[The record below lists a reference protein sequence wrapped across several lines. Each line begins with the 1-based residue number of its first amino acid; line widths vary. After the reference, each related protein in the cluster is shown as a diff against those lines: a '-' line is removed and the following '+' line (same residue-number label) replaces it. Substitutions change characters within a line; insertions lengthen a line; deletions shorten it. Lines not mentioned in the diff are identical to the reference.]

1 MSQMHPEARLETLQ
15 KLVSELAGKSRELST
30 ELTEQV
36 ERLSRRAKELE
47 ADLGAAQSLLADGA
61 GAPSNGNGHG
71 NGNGGG
77 DASLRPAADLER
89 ENREFA
95 RRCVQLEEHS
105 ANLANL
111 YAATYQLHATLEPDA
126 VVNCIVEISVNLI
139 GAAEFALYLLEETK
153 GDFALR
159 IREGELPPEITH
171 LPEPVYPLEQAAVRE
186 KRTLFAV
193 EEQEGPICCVPLLHE
208 EKLIGLLSI
217 YALLSHKAAF
227 TPLDRELLELLSGQA
242 AVALVSSQSHASI
255 DRKLKTVQ
263 RVMDF
268 IKKG

>member
-1 MSQMHPEARLETLQ
+1 
-15 KLVSELAGKSRELST
+15 VSESRVSSLEALVRGLAGKSRALST
-30 ELTEQV
+30 DLVEQG
-36 ERLSRRAKELE
+36 ERLARRARELE
-47 ADLGAAQSLLADGA
+47 EDLGAAQALLDETAGDGD
-61 GAPSNGNGHG
+61 GKG
-71 NGNGGG
+71 NGNGAG
-77 DASLRPAADLER
+77 RPVADLER
-89 ENREFA
+89 ENRDFA

-111 YAATYQLHATLEPDA
+111 YAATYQLHATLDPDA
-126 VVNCIVEISVNLI
+126 VVGCIVEISVNLI
-139 GAAEFALYLLEETK
+139 GAAEFALYLLEEGKT
-153 GDFALR
+153 DFALR
-159 IREGELPPEITH
+159 VREGELPPEITH
-171 LPEPVYPLEQAAVRE
+171 LPEPVYPLEQSAVVE

-193 EEQEGPICCVPLLHE
+193 EKQEGPICCVPLLHE
-208 EKLIGLLSI
+208 DRLIGLLSI

-242 AVALVSSQSHASI
+242 AVALVSSQSFASI

>member
-1 MSQMHPEARLETLQ
+1 VSQVHPEPTIETLQ
-15 KLVSELAGKSRELST
+15 RLVRDLAGRSHELSA
-30 ELTEQV
+30 ELSEQS
-36 ERLSRRAKELE
+36 ERFCQRARQLE
-47 ADLGAAQSLLADGA
+47 ADLGAAQALLAVEA
-61 GAPSNGNGHG
+61 SATSNGNG
-71 NGNGGG
+71 NGSG
-77 DASLRPAADLER
+77 RRAADLEN

-126 VVNCIVEISVNLI
+126 VVNCIVEIAVNLI
-139 GAAEFALYLLEETK
+139 GAAEFALYLLEEGK

-159 IREGELPPEITH
+159 VREGELAPEITH

-186 KRTLFAV
+186 KRTFFAV
-193 EEQEGPICCVPLLHE
+193 EKQEGPICCVPLLHE
-208 EKLIGLLSI
+208 EKLVGLLSI
-217 YALLSHKAAF
+217 YALLSHKAVF

>member
-1 MSQMHPEARLETLQ
+1 MNTAQSGARLETLQ
-15 KLVSELAGKSRELST
+15 RLVRDLTGKSRALSAD
-30 ELTEQV
+30 LAEQV
-36 ERLSRRAKELE
+36 ERLSARARELE
-47 ADLGAAQSLLADGA
+47 ADLGAAGSLLEGTA
-61 GAPSNGNGHG
+61 GEAGG
-71 NGNGGG
+71 NGNGRSAGG
-77 DASLRPAADLER
+77 GNGFPKTAEDLAR
-89 ENREFA
+89 ENRDFA
-95 RRCVQLEEHS
+95 NRCVQLEEHS

-111 YAATYQLHATLEPDA
+111 YAATYQLHATLDPDA
-126 VVNCIVEISVNLI
+126 VVNCIVEIAVNLI
-139 GAAEFALYLLEETK
+139 GAAEFALYLVEDGK
-153 GDFALR
+153 GDFVLR
-159 IREGELPPEITH
+159 VREGEEAPEISH

-208 EKLIGLLSI
+208 EKLVGFISI
-217 YALLSHKAAF
+217 YALLAHKAAF

-268 IKKG
+268 IKS

>member
-1 MSQMHPEARLETLQ
+1 MSEPRATSLGALMRD
-15 KLVSELAGKSRELST
+15 LAGKSRALST
-30 ELTEQV
+30 DLVEQG
-36 ERLSRRAKELE
+36 ERLARRARELE
-47 ADLGAAQSLLADGA
+47 EDLGAAQALLDAPAGEGA
-61 GAPSNGNGHG
+61 G
-71 NGNGGG
+71 NGNGNGNG
-77 DASLRPAADLER
+77 DNGSSRPLADLER
-89 ENREFA
+89 ENRDFA

-111 YAATYQLHATLEPDA
+111 YAATYQLHATLDPDA

-139 GAAEFALYLLEETK
+139 GAAEFALYLLEDGK
-153 GDFALR
+153 ADFALR
-159 IREGELPPEITH
+159 VREGELPPEITH
-171 LPEPVYPLEQAAVRE
+171 LPEPVYPLEQSAVVE

-193 EEQEGPICCVPLLHE
+193 EQQEGPICCVPLLHE
-208 EKLIGLLSI
+208 DRLIGLLSI

-242 AVALVSSQSHASI
+242 AVALVSSQSFASI

-268 IKKG
+268 NKKG

>member
-1 MSQMHPEARLETLQ
+1 MSQVHGEATLETLQ
-15 KLVSELAGKSRELST
+15 KLVRDLAGKSHALSA
-30 ELTEQV
+30 ELTSQV
-36 ERLSRRAKELE
+36 ERLAERAKELE
-47 ADLGAAQSLLADGA
+47 ADLGAAQSLLAADGA
-61 GAPSNGNGHG
+61 GAASNGNGNG

-77 DASLRPAADLER
+77 SPRGSADLER

-139 GAAEFALYLLEETK
+139 GAAEFALYLLEETR
-153 GDFALR
+153 GEFALR
-159 IREGELPPEITH
+159 IREGDLPPEITH

-193 EEQEGPICCVPLLHE
+193 EEQEGPMCCVPLLHE
-208 EKLIGLLSI
+208 DKLVGLLSI

>member
-1 MSQMHPEARLETLQ
+1 VSEARATSLEA
-15 KLVSELAGKSRELST
+15 LVRGLSEKSRELST
-30 ELTEQV
+30 DLVENT
-36 ERLSRRAKELE
+36 ERLARRAKELE
-47 ADLGAAQSLLADGA
+47 RELREAEALLAS
-61 GAPSNGNGHG
+61 APGNGNGNGHG
-71 NGNGGG
+71 DGHAETAGAGG
-77 DASLRPAADLER
+77 RPVAELEL
-89 ENREFA
+89 ENRDFA

-111 YAATYQLHATLEPDA
+111 YAATYQLHATLDPDA
-126 VVNCIVEISVNLI
+126 VVNCIVEITVNLI
-139 GAAEFALYLLEETK
+139 GGAEFALYLLEE
-153 GDFALR
+153 GRSDFALR
-159 IREGELPPEITH
+159 VREGDLPPEITQ
-171 LPEPVYPLEQAAVRE
+171 LPEPVYPLEQAAVAE

-242 AVALVSSQSHASI
+242 AVALVSSQSFASI

>member
-1 MSQMHPEARLETLQ
+1 MSATRATSVEA
-15 KLVSELAGKSRELST
+15 LVRDLAVRSRELST
-30 ELTEQV
+30 DLAEQA
-36 ERLSRRAKELE
+36 ERFARRARELE
-47 ADLGAAQSLLADGA
+47 QDLGAAQTLLAASPAPAPPAA
-61 GAPSNGNGHG
+61 GGNG
-71 NGNGGG
+71 
-77 DASLRPAADLER
+77 AARPAEDLER
-89 ENREFA
+89 ENRDFA

-111 YAATYQLHATLEPDA
+111 YAATYQLHATLDPDA
-126 VVNCIVEISVNLI
+126 VVNCIVEITVNLI
-139 GAAEFALYLLEETK
+139 GGAEFALYLLDEGKRE
-153 GDFALR
+153 FSLR
-159 IREGELPPEITH
+159 VREGDLPPELTQ
-171 LPEPVYPLEQAAVRE
+171 LPEPVYPLEQSAVTE

-193 EEQEGPICCVPLLHE
+193 EKQEGPICSVPLLHE
-208 EKLIGLLSI
+208 DRLVGLLSI

-242 AVALVSSQSHASI
+242 AVALVSSRSFASI

>member
-1 MSQMHPEARLETLQ
+1 MSEARATNLETL
-15 KLVSELAGKSRELST
+15 VRGLADKSRALSSD
-30 ELTEQV
+30 LVEQV
-36 ERLSRRAKELE
+36 ERLARRARELE
-47 ADLGAAQSLLADGA
+47 ADLGAAQALLDGQA
-61 GAPSNGNGHG
+61 AHAP
-71 NGNGGG
+71 GNGGNG
-77 DASLRPAADLER
+77 SSRPAAELER
-89 ENREFA
+89 ENQEFA

-111 YAATYQLHATLEPDA
+111 YAATYQLHATLDPDA

-139 GAAEFALYLLEETK
+139 GAAEFALYLLEEGK
-153 GDFALR
+153 ADFALR
-159 IREGELPPEITH
+159 VREGELPPEITH
-171 LPEPVYPLEQAAVRE
+171 LPEPVYPLEQAAVLE

>member
-1 MSQMHPEARLETLQ
+1 MSEVRATSLEA
-15 KLVSELAGKSRELST
+15 LVRGLSEKSRELST
-30 ELTEQV
+30 DLVEHT
-36 ERLSRRAKELE
+36 ERLASRARELE
-47 ADLGAAQSLLADGA
+47 RELREAEALIAS
-61 GAPSNGNGHG
+61 APASGNGNGHG
-71 NGNGGG
+71 NGHAETG
-77 DASLRPAADLER
+77 DGRPVADLER
-89 ENREFA
+89 ENRDFA

-111 YAATYQLHATLEPDA
+111 YAATYQLHATLDPDA
-126 VVNCIVEISVNLI
+126 VVNCIVEITVNLI
-139 GAAEFALYLLEETK
+139 GGAEFALYLLEE
-153 GDFALR
+153 GRSDFALR
-159 IREGELPPEITH
+159 VREGELPPEITR
-171 LPEPVYPLEQAAVRE
+171 LPEPVYPLEQAAVTE

-242 AVALVSSQSHASI
+242 AVALVSSQSFASI

-268 IKKG
+268 IKKA

>member
-1 MSQMHPEARLETLQ
+1 MSEARTANLEA
-15 KLVSELAGKSRELST
+15 LVRALSEKSRALST
-30 ELTEQV
+30 DLAEHT
-36 ERLSRRAKELE
+36 ERLARRAKELE
-47 ADLGAAQSLLADGA
+47 RDLGAAEALLAAAVPA
-61 GAPSNGNGHG
+61 GNGNGHG
-71 NGNGGG
+71 NAG
-77 DASLRPAADLER
+77 AAPETARPAADLER
-89 ENREFA
+89 ENRDFA

-111 YAATYQLHATLEPDA
+111 YAATYQLHATLDPDA
-126 VVNCIVEISVNLI
+126 VVNCIVEITVNLI
-139 GAAEFALYLLEETK
+139 GGAEFALYLLEEGK
-153 GDFALR
+153 SDFALR
-159 IREGELPPEITH
+159 VREGDLPPEITH
-171 LPEPVYPLEQAAVRE
+171 LPEPVYPLEQAAVVE

-208 EKLIGLLSI
+208 DRLIGLLSI

-242 AVALVSSQSHASI
+242 AVALVSSQSFASI

-268 IKKG
+268 IKKA

>member
-1 MSQMHPEARLETLQ
+1 MSQTHPEARLETLQ
-15 KLVSELAGKSRELST
+15 KLVGELAGKSRELST

-36 ERLSRRAKELE
+36 ERLLRRAKELE
-47 ADLGAAQSLLADGA
+47 QDLGAAQSLLAEGA
-61 GAPSNGNGHG
+61 GAPANG
-71 NGNGGG
+71 NGNGNGNG
-77 DASLRPAADLER
+77 STRPTADLER

-153 GDFALR
+153 GEFALR
-159 IREGELPPEITH
+159 VREGELAPEITH

-193 EEQEGPICCVPLLHE
+193 EKQEGPICCVPLLHE
-208 EKLIGLLSI
+208 ERLIGLLSI

>member
-1 MSQMHPEARLETLQ
+1 MSEARATSLEA
-15 KLVSELAGKSRELST
+15 LVRELSEKSRALST
-30 ELTEQV
+30 DLLEHT
-36 ERLSRRAKELE
+36 ERLARRARELE
-47 ADLGAAQSLLADGA
+47 KDLGVAEALLSARPAA
-61 GAPSNGNGHG
+61 G
-71 NGNGGG
+71 NGNGRGEG
-77 DASLRPAADLER
+77 QGASARPLAEIER
-89 ENREFA
+89 ENRDFA

-111 YAATYQLHATLEPDA
+111 YAATYQLHATLDPDA
-126 VVNCIVEISVNLI
+126 VVNCIVEITVNLI
-139 GAAEFALYLLEETK
+139 GAAEFALYLIEEGK
-153 GDFALR
+153 SDFTLR
-159 IREGELPPEITH
+159 VREGDLPPEITH
-171 LPEPVYPLEQAAVRE
+171 LPEPVYPLEQAAVVE

-208 EKLIGLLSI
+208 ERLIGLLSI

-242 AVALVSSQSHASI
+242 AVALVSSQSFASI

>member
-1 MSQMHPEARLETLQ
+1 MSQVHSEPRLETLQ
-15 KLVSELAGKSRELST
+15 KLVSDLAGKSHELSA
-30 ELTEQV
+30 ELSEQV
-36 ERLSRRAKELE
+36 ERLSRRARELE
-47 ADLGAAQSLLADGA
+47 ADLGAAQSLLAVEA
-61 GAPSNGNGHG
+61 SEPSNGNGS
-71 NGNGGG
+71 
-77 DASLRPAADLER
+77 ARPAADLER
-89 ENREFA
+89 ENLEFA

-153 GDFALR
+153 GDFVLR
-159 IREGELPPEITH
+159 VREGELAPEITH
-171 LPEPVYPLEQAAVRE
+171 LPEPVYPLEQAAARE

-193 EEQEGPICCVPLLHE
+193 EKQEGPICCVPLLHE
-208 EKLIGLLSI
+208 DKLVGLLSI

-268 IKKG
+268 IKKT

>member
-15 KLVSELAGKSRELST
+15 KLVSDLAGKSHELSA

-36 ERLSRRAKELE
+36 ERLSRQAKELE
-47 ADLGAAQSLLADGA
+47 ADLGAAQSLLAEG
-61 GAPSNGNGHG
+61 PTETG
-71 NGNGGG
+71 NGNGNGNG
-77 DASLRPAADLER
+77 DGNGPSRPTADLER

-153 GDFALR
+153 GDFTLR
-159 IREGELPPEITH
+159 VREGELAPEITH

>member
-1 MSQMHPEARLETLQ
+1 MSEARGPSLEA
-15 KLVSELAGKSRELST
+15 LVRDLAGKSRALST
-30 ELTEQV
+30 DLAEQS
-36 ERLSRRAKELE
+36 ERLARRARELE
-47 ADLGAAQSLLADGA
+47 EDLGAAQSLLAESA
-61 GAPSNGNGHG
+61 GSAPG
-71 NGNGGG
+71 NGNGNGKGNGSGG
-77 DASLRPAADLER
+77 DASARPIEDLER
-89 ENREFA
+89 ENRDFA

-111 YAATYQLHATLEPDA
+111 YAATYQLHATLDPDA

-139 GAAEFALYLLEETK
+139 GAAEFSLYLLEEGK

-159 IREGELPPEITH
+159 VREGELPPEITH
-171 LPEPVYPLEQAAVRE
+171 LPEPVYPLEQSAVVE

-193 EEQEGPICCVPLLHE
+193 EKQEGPICCVPLLHE
-208 EKLIGLLSI
+208 DRLIGLLSI

-242 AVALVSSQSHASI
+242 AVALVSSQSFASI

>member
-1 MSQMHPEARLETLQ
+1 
-15 KLVSELAGKSRELST
+15 VSETRATSVEALVRDLAVKSRELST
-30 ELTEQV
+30 DLAEQA
-36 ERLSRRAKELE
+36 ERFARRARELE
-47 ADLGAAQSLLADGA
+47 QDLGAAQTLLTAAPGTSSV
-61 GAPSNGNGHG
+61 PSNGGHG
-71 NGNGGG
+71 
-77 DASLRPAADLER
+77 ASRPVEDLER
-89 ENREFA
+89 ENRDFA

-111 YAATYQLHATLEPDA
+111 YAATYQLHATLDPDA
-126 VVNCIVEISVNLI
+126 VVNCIVEITVNLI
-139 GAAEFALYLLEETK
+139 GGAEFALYLLEEGK
-153 GDFALR
+153 REFILR
-159 IREGELPPEITH
+159 VREGDLPPEITQ
-171 LPEPVYPLEQAAVRE
+171 LPEPVYPLEQAAVTE

-208 EKLIGLLSI
+208 DRLIGLLSI
-217 YALLSHKAAF
+217 YALLAHKAAF

-242 AVALVSSQSHASI
+242 AVALVSSQSFASI

>member
-1 MSQMHPEARLETLQ
+1 MSQVAPGGAPGDAAEAGAATWPARASAL
-15 KLVSELAGKSRELST
+15 SAELAA
-30 ELTEQV
+30 QV
-36 ERLSRRAKELE
+36 ERLARRARELE
-47 ADLGAAQSLLADGA
+47 EELGARSPAAA
-61 GAPSNGNGHG
+61 APAPGPERNG
-71 NGNGGG
+71 NGNGSRRAA
-77 DASLRPAADLER
+77 DADLER

-111 YAATYQLHATLEPDA
+111 YAATYQLHATLDPDA

-139 GAAEFALYLLEETK
+139 GAAEFALYLVEETK

-159 IREGELPPEITH
+159 VREGELAPEITH

>member
-1 MSQMHPEARLETLQ
+1 VNETRATSPEAIVR
-15 KLVSELAGKSRELST
+15 ELAGKSRELSAD
-30 ELTEQV
+30 LAEQA
-36 ERLSRRAKELE
+36 ERFAKRARELE
-47 ADLGAAQSLLADGA
+47 QEIGAAQTLLAA
-61 GAPSNGNGHG
+61 APPRSAVPAAPAAAPGNGHG
-71 NGNGGG
+71 HGNDSG
-77 DASLRPAADLER
+77 RPVEDLER
-89 ENREFA
+89 ENRDFA

-111 YAATYQLHATLEPDA
+111 YAATYQLHATLDPDA

-139 GAAEFALYLLEETK
+139 GAAEFALYLIEE
-153 GDFALR
+153 GQRDFVLR
-159 IREGELPPEITH
+159 VREGELPPEITH

-193 EEQEGPICCVPLLHE
+193 EQQEGPICCVPLLHE
-208 EKLIGLLSI
+208 ERLIGLLSI
-217 YALLSHKAAF
+217 YALLAHKAAF

-242 AVALVSSQSHASI
+242 AVALVSSRSFASI

>member
-15 KLVSELAGKSRELST
+15 KLVGELAGKSRELSV

-47 ADLGAAQSLLADGA
+47 SDLGAAQSLLAEGA
-61 GAPSNGNGHG
+61 VAPANGNG

-77 DASLRPAADLER
+77 ESSRPAADLER

-139 GAAEFALYLLEETK
+139 GAAEFALYLLEETNR
-153 GDFALR
+153 DFTLR
-159 IREGELPPEITH
+159 VREGELPPEITH

>member
-1 MSQMHPEARLETLQ
+1 MSQMHPEPRLETLQ
-15 KLVSELAGKSRELST
+15 KLVSDLAGKSHELSAD
-30 ELTEQV
+30 LTEQA

-47 ADLGAAQSLLADGA
+47 ADLGAAQSLLAADA
-61 GAPSNGNGHG
+61 GEPSHG
-71 NGNGGG
+71 NGNGP
-77 DASLRPAADLER
+77 SRPAADLER

-139 GAAEFALYLLEETK
+139 GAAEFALYLLEDAR

-159 IREGELPPEITH
+159 VREGELAPEITH

-193 EEQEGPICCVPLLHE
+193 EKQEGPICCVPLLHE
-208 EKLIGLLSI
+208 EKLVGLLSI

>member
-1 MSQMHPEARLETLQ
+1 MSEVRPTSLEA
-15 KLVSELAGKSRELST
+15 LVRELSAQSRA
-30 ELTEQV
+30 LSADLAEQA
-36 ERLSRRAKELE
+36 EKLARRARELGE
-47 ADLGAAQSLLADGA
+47 DLGAAQSLLAAQATAAA
-61 GAPSNGNGHG
+61 GDANAG
-71 NGNGGG
+71 GNGGG
-77 DASLRPAADLER
+77 NGSGRSLVDLER
-89 ENREFA
+89 ENRDFA

-111 YAATYQLHATLEPDA
+111 YAATYQLHATLDPDA

-139 GAAEFALYLLEETK
+139 GAAEFALYLLEEGKT
-153 GDFALR
+153 DFSLR
-159 IREGELPPEITH
+159 VREGDLPPEITH
-171 LPEPVYPLEQAAVRE
+171 LPEPVYPLEQAAVVE

-242 AVALVSSQSHASI
+242 AVALVSSQSFASI

>member
-1 MSQMHPEARLETLQ
+1 MSSAPTEARLETLQ
-15 KLVSELAGKSRELST
+15 KLVRDLAEKSHALGDD
-30 ELTEQV
+30 LQQQV
-36 ERLSRRAKELE
+36 ERLAGRARELE
-47 ADLGAAQSLLADGA
+47 EDLGAAESLLQGADS
-61 GAPSNGNGHG
+61 APGEGGNGSG
-71 NGNGGG
+71 RGV
-77 DASLRPAADLER
+77 AELEK

-95 RRCVQLEEHS
+95 NRCVQLEEHS

-111 YAATYQLHATLEPDA
+111 YAATYQLHATLDPAA
-126 VVNCIVEISVNLI
+126 VVNCIVEITVNLI
-139 GAAEFALYLLEETK
+139 GAAEFALYLVEETK
-153 GDFALR
+153 GDFVLSV
-159 IREGELPPEITH
+159 REGELAPEISH
-171 LPEPVYPLEQAAVRE
+171 LPEPVYPLEQAAVTE

-193 EEQEGPICCVPLLHE
+193 EKQEGPMCCVPLLHE
-208 EKLIGLLSI
+208 ERLIGLLSI

-268 IKKG
+268 IKS

>member
-1 MSQMHPEARLETLQ
+1 MSEARATALEA
-15 KLVSELAGKSRELST
+15 LVRDLAGKSRSLST
-30 ELTEQV
+30 DLAEQA
-36 ERLSRRAKELE
+36 EKLARRARELE
-47 ADLGAAQSLLADGA
+47 ADLGAAQALLAEEA
-61 GAPSNGNGHG
+61 GAAAAKGNG
-71 NGNGGG
+71 NGNGGNG
-77 DASLRPAADLER
+77 AGRPAAELER
-89 ENREFA
+89 ENRDFA

-111 YAATYQLHATLEPDA
+111 YAATYQLHATLDPDA
-126 VVNCIVEISVNLI
+126 VVNIIVEISVNLI
-139 GAAEFALYLLEETK
+139 GAAEFALYLLEEGK
-153 GDFALR
+153 SDFALR
-159 IREGELPPEITH
+159 VREGEAPPEITH

-242 AVALVSSQSHASI
+242 AVALVSSQSFASI

>member
-1 MSQMHPEARLETLQ
+1 MNAAHSEAKLEALQ
-15 KLVSELAGKSRELST
+15 KLVRELAGKSHELS
-30 ELTEQV
+30 EDLRQQV
-36 ERLSRRAKELE
+36 ERLSGRARQLE
-47 ADLGAAQSLLADGA
+47 EDLGAAESLIAAGA
-61 GAPSNGNGHG
+61 GEPG
-71 NGNGGG
+71 GNGGG
-77 DASLRPAADLER
+77 PGKAPEELER

-95 RRCVQLEEHS
+95 LRCVQLEEHS

-111 YAATYQLHATLEPDA
+111 YAATYQLHATLDPDA
-126 VVNCIVEISVNLI
+126 VVNCIVEIAVNLI

-159 IREGELPPEITH
+159 VREGELPPEITR
-171 LPEPVYPLEQAAVRE
+171 LPEPVYPLEQAAVSE

-193 EEQEGPICCVPLLHE
+193 EQQEGPMCCVPLLHE
-208 EKLIGLLSI
+208 EKLVGLLSI

-242 AVALVSSQSHASI
+242 AVALVSSRSHASI

-268 IKKG
+268 IKS

>member
-1 MSQMHPEARLETLQ
+1 VSEVRATNLETL
-15 KLVSELAGKSRELST
+15 VRGLADKSHALSAD
-30 ELTEQV
+30 LAEQV
-36 ERLSRRAKELE
+36 ERLARRARELE
-47 ADLGAAQSLLADGA
+47 EDLGAAQSLLAQQPA
-61 GAPSNGNGHG
+61 GEPG
-71 NGNGGG
+71 NGNGGNG
-77 DASLRPAADLER
+77 SERPAADLER

-126 VVNCIVEISVNLI
+126 VINCIVEISVNLI
-139 GAAEFALYLLEETK
+139 GAAEFSLYLLEEAK
-153 GDFALR
+153 GDFVLR
-159 IREGELPPEITH
+159 VREGELPPEITH
-171 LPEPVYPLEQAAVRE
+171 LPEPVYPLEQAAAVE

-193 EEQEGPICCVPLLHE
+193 EKQEGPLCCVPLLHE
-208 EKLIGLLSI
+208 EKLVGLLSI

-268 IKKG
+268 IKKS

>member
-1 MSQMHPEARLETLQ
+1 
-15 KLVSELAGKSRELST
+15 VSETRAMSLEALVRDLAGKSRALSAD
-30 ELTEQV
+30 LTEQA
-36 ERLSRRAKELE
+36 ERLARQAKELE
-47 ADLGAAQSLLADGA
+47 ADLGAAQTLLDARA
-61 GAPSNGNGHG
+61 GNTPVGGNGHG
-71 NGNGGG
+71 QAEAAGTG
-77 DASLRPAADLER
+77 RPAADLER
-89 ENREFA
+89 ENRDFA

-111 YAATYQLHATLEPDA
+111 YAATYQLHATLDPDA

-139 GAAEFALYLLEETK
+139 GAAEFALYLLEEGK
-153 GDFALR
+153 SDFALR
-159 IREGELPPEITH
+159 VREGELPPEITH
-171 LPEPVYPLEQAAVRE
+171 LPEPVYPLEQAAAAE

-193 EEQEGPICCVPLLHE
+193 EKQEGPLCCVPLLHE

-242 AVALVSSQSHASI
+242 AVALVSSQSFASI

>member
-1 MSQMHPEARLETLQ
+1 MSEARAAATTLEA
-15 KLVSELAGKSRELST
+15 LVRDLAGKSRALST
-30 ELTEQV
+30 DLAAQAEALA
-36 ERLSRRAKELE
+36 RRARELE
-47 ADLGAAQSLLADGA
+47 EDLGAAQSLLAA
-61 GAPSNGNGHG
+61 APAHGNGHAHPEG
-71 NGNGGG
+71 PAG
-77 DASLRPAADLER
+77 RPAADLEK
-89 ENREFA
+89 ENRDFA

-111 YAATYQLHATLEPDA
+111 YAATYQLHATLDPDA

-139 GAAEFALYLLEETK
+139 GAAEFALYLVEESGT
-153 GDFALR
+153 DFTLR
-159 IREGELPPEITH
+159 VREGELPPEITH
-171 LPEPVYPLEQAAVRE
+171 LPEPVYPLEQAAVTE

-193 EEQEGPICCVPLLHE
+193 EKQEGPICSVPLLHE
-208 EKLIGLLSI
+208 DRLIGLLSI
-217 YALLSHKAAF
+217 YGLLSHKAAF

-242 AVALVSSQSHASI
+242 AVALVSSRSFASI

>member
-1 MSQMHPEARLETLQ
+1 M
-15 KLVSELAGKSRELST
+15 
-30 ELTEQV
+30 
-36 ERLSRRAKELE
+36 
-47 ADLGAAQSLLADGA
+47 
-61 GAPSNGNGHG
+61 
-71 NGNGGG
+71 
-77 DASLRPAADLER
+77 
-89 ENREFA
+89 
-95 RRCVQLEEHS
+95 QLEEHS

-153 GDFALR
+153 GEFALR
-159 IREGELPPEITH
+159 VREGELAPEITH

-193 EEQEGPICCVPLLHE
+193 EKQEGPICCVPLLHE

>member
-1 MSQMHPEARLETLQ
+1 MSQANPEPKLETLR
-15 KLVSELAGKSRELST
+15 KLVRELAGKSHELSA
-30 ELTEQV
+30 ELNEQA
-36 ERLSRRAKELE
+36 ERLSRRASDFAAE
-47 ADLGAAQSLLADGA
+47 LGAAQSLLAEA
-61 GAPSNGNGHG
+61 GAPSNGNGSG
-71 NGNGGG
+71 
-77 DASLRPAADLER
+77 RPAADLER

-139 GAAEFALYLLEETK
+139 GAAEFALYLLEDGKE
-153 GDFALR
+153 DFSLR
-159 IREGELPPEITH
+159 VREGELAPEITH

-208 EKLIGLLSI
+208 EKLVGLLSI

-268 IKKG
+268 IKKGG

>member
-1 MSQMHPEARLETLQ
+1 MSEARVTNLEA
-15 KLVSELAGKSRELST
+15 LVRELSQKSRALST
-30 ELTEQV
+30 DLAEQS
-36 ERLSRRAKELE
+36 ERLARRARELE
-47 ADLGAAQSLLADGA
+47 QDLDAAQTLLSREAA
-61 GAPSNGNGHG
+61 SGNGHADAAPGG
-71 NGNGGG
+71 NGNGNG
-77 DASLRPAADLER
+77 ASRPAADLER
-89 ENREFA
+89 ENRDFA

-111 YAATYQLHATLEPDA
+111 YAATYQLHATLDPDA
-126 VVNCIVEISVNLI
+126 VVGCIVEITVNLI
-139 GAAEFALYLLEETK
+139 GGAEFALYLLEDGK
-153 GDFALR
+153 SDFALR
-159 IREGELPPEITH
+159 VREGELPPEITH
-171 LPEPVYPLEQAAVRE
+171 LPEPVYPLEQAAVVE

-208 EKLIGLLSI
+208 DRLIGLLSI

-242 AVALVSSQSHASI
+242 AVALVSSQSFASI

>member
-1 MSQMHPEARLETLQ
+1 VSQVHAEARLETLQ
-15 KLVSELAGKSRELST
+15 RLVQDLAGKSEALSAELTAQIQLVARQARELEE
-30 ELTEQV
+30 ELAAAPAPAPASSGEDAT
-36 ERLSRRAKELE
+36 ALE
-47 ADLGAAQSLLADGA
+47 K
-61 GAPSNGNGHG
+61 
-71 NGNGGG
+71 
-77 DASLRPAADLER
+77 

-111 YAATYQLHATLEPDA
+111 YAATYQLHATLDPDA
-126 VVNCIVEISVNLI
+126 VVTCIVEISVNLI
-139 GAAEFALYLLEETK
+139 GAAEFALYLVEETK
-153 GDFALR
+153 DDFALR
-159 IREGELPPEITH
+159 VREGDLPPEITH
-171 LPEPVYPLEQAAVRE
+171 LPEPVYPLEQAVVRE

-193 EEQEGPICCVPLLHE
+193 EQQEGPICCVPLLHE
-208 EKLIGLLSI
+208 EKLVGILSI
-217 YALLSHKAAF
+217 YALLSHKPAF

-268 IKKG
+268 IKR